1 MSRRNDLEEITI
13 GGGAQPTGTEQQDEL
28 NKIVQEQMKLKAEN
42 RTKRILV
49 CIDQKSNSHTC
60 L

>member
-13 GGGAQPTGTEQQDEL
+13 GGRQEPTGTEQQDEL
-28 NKIVQEQMKLKAEN
+28 NKIVQEQMKMKAEN

-49 CIDQKSNSHTC
+49 F
-60 L
+60 